1 MIEDINP
8 FVYSRPVPP
17 EDVVDRE
24 TEVEQLLQN
33 VVGGHYVRLYAPRK
47 YGKTSLLKRALRD
60 GERGEGLIPIL
71 VDLYRVA
78 SIADVTVR
86 LERAY
91 AKQLK
96 GELRSRIE
104 AFLQRTGVGLSLGA
118 LGISARLQLEPRADP
133 LPALHALLELPLR
146 LEASGGYRAFIAFDE
161 FQDIGRIDG
170 LDGLLRSHIQHHGEV
185 ASYVFAG
192 SEPALMRLLFETKE
206 RPLYGSAVPMRLG
219 RLADPDLAAYV
230 SARFEASGRKA
241 GEALGPLLLA
251 ARGHPQRAML
261 LAYRLWEE
269 VQPGAEGTLEDW
281 DAAHRSALR
290 ELDPEFDAQWRGLD
304 TSGQKTLRALL
315 VGDGSPYRAAALR
328 RLELTK
334 DAVRRAVPRL
344 AATAE
349 IEQREEGG
357 YAFVDPLFAE
367 WVSQLNDRALS
378 GPADADEDLYT
389 EPGL

>member
-1 MIEDINP
+1 MIRDVNP
-8 FVYSRPVPP
+8 FVYSRPVAP

-24 TEVEQLLQN
+24 AEVRSLLHHA
-33 VVGGHYVRLYAPRK
+33 VGGHYVRLYAPRK
-47 YGKTSLLKRALRD
+47 YGKTSLLKKALHD
-60 GERGEGLIPIL
+60 GERDEGLIPIL

-91 AKQLK
+91 AKQLR
-96 GELRSRIE
+96 GEVRSRIE

-118 LGISARLQLEPRADP
+118 LGISARLQLEPASDP
-133 LPALHALLELPLR
+133 LPALHALLDLPLR
-146 LEASGGYRAFIAFDE
+146 LESSGGYRALIAFDE

-219 RLADPDLAAYV
+219 RLADADLAEYV
-230 SARFEASGRKA
+230 SQRFELTGRRA
-241 GEALGPLLLA
+241 GEALGPLLVA

-261 LAYRLWEE
+261 LAHRLWEE
-269 VQPGAEGTLEDW
+269 VPPEGEGSLDHW
-281 DAAHRSALR
+281 SAAHAAALR
-290 ELDPEFDAQWRGLD
+290 ELEPEFDAQWRGLD
-304 TSGQKTLRALL
+304 VSQQKTLRALL
-315 VGDGSPYRAAALR
+315 LGEGSPYRAAALR

-334 DAVRRAVPRL
+334 DVVRRALPRL

-349 IEQREEGG
+349 IEEREEGG
-357 YAFVDPLFAE
+357 YSLVDPLFAE
-367 WVSQLNDRALS
+367 WVGRLNDRALS
-378 GPADADEDLYT
+378 SGSGSYDIGI

>member
-1 MIEDINP
+1 MIRDINP
-8 FVYSRPVPP
+8 FVYSRPVSP

-24 TEVEQLLQN
+24 AEVRSLLHDA
-33 VVGGHYVRLYAPRK
+33 VGGHYVRLYAPRK
-47 YGKTSLLKRALRD
+47 YGKTSLLKKTLHD

-118 LGISARLQLEPRADP
+118 LGISARLQLDPASDP
-133 LPALHALLELPLR
+133 LPALHALLDLPLR
-146 LEASGGYRAFIAFDE
+146 LESSGGYRALIAFDE
-161 FQDIGRIDG
+161 FQDIGRIEG

-219 RLADPDLAAYV
+219 RLADADLAEYV
-230 SARFEASGRKA
+230 AHRFELTGRRA
-241 GEALGPLLLA
+241 GEALGPLLVA

-261 LAYRLWEE
+261 LAHRLWEA
-269 VQPGAEGTLEDW
+269 VPADGEGSLEHW
-281 DAAHRSALR
+281 NAAHAAALR
-290 ELDPEFDAQWRGLD
+290 ELEPEFDAQWRGLD
-304 TSGQKTLRALL
+304 VSQQKTLRALL
-315 VGDGSPYRAAALR
+315 LGDGSPYRSAALR

-334 DAVRRAVPRL
+334 DVVRRALPRL

-349 IEQREEGG
+349 IEERDEGG
-357 YAFVDPLFAE
+357 YSLVDPLFAE
-367 WVSQLNDRALS
+367 WVGRLNDRALS
-378 GPADADEDLYT
+378 SGSGSYDIEI